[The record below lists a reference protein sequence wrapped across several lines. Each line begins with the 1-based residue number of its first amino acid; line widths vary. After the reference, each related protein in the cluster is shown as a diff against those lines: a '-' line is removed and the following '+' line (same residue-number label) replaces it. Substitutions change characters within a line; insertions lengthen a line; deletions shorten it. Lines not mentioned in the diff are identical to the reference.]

1 MSTQNQTPDQK
12 VAIVTGASQGI
23 GAALVEGYRKLGYAV
38 VATSR
43 TIAPADDA
51 DVLTVQG
58 DIADP
63 ATAQRVISA
72 AIERFG
78 RIDTLVNNAGIF
90 VAKPFTQYTAED
102 YAAVTGIN
110 VAGFFHITQLAV
122 PHLLAQDGGHI
133 VNVTTSLVDNADS
146 NVPSVLASLTKGGLQ
161 SATKSLAIEYA
172 TRGIRVNAVSPGTIK
187 TPMHAEE
194 THDFLAALHP
204 VGRMG
209 EVGDIVDAVLFLET
223 APFVTGEILH
233 VDGGMSAG
241 H

>member
-1 MSTQNQTPDQK
+1 MSTQNQK

-43 TIAPADDA
+43 TIAPVDDA
-51 DVLTVQG
+51 GVLTVQG

-63 ATAQRVISA
+63 ATAERVVA
-72 AIERFG
+72 AALERFG
-78 RIDTLVNNAGIF
+78 RIDTVVNNAGIF
-90 VAKPFTQYTAED
+90 VAKPFTDYTAED

-110 VAGFFHITQLAV
+110 VDGFFHLTQQTV
-122 PHLLAQDGGHI
+122 PHLLAQGGGHI
-133 VNVTTSLVDNADS
+133 VSVTTSLIDSADAR
-146 NVPSVLASLTKGGLQ
+146 VPSVLASLTKGGLQ
-161 SATKSLAIEYA
+161 AATKSLAIEYA

-187 TPMHAEE
+187 TPMHPAE
-194 THDFLAALHP
+194 THEFLAALHP

-209 EVGDIVDAVLFLET
+209 EVSDIVDAVLFLEA

>member
-1 MSTQNQTPDQK
+1 MSTQNQK

-43 TIAPADDA
+43 TIAPVDDA
-51 DVLTVQG
+51 GVLTVQG

-63 ATAQRVISA
+63 ATAERVVA
-72 AIERFG
+72 AAVERFG
-78 RIDTLVNNAGIF
+78 RIDTVVNNAGVF
-90 VAKPFTQYTAED
+90 VAKPFTAYTAED
-102 YAAVTGIN
+102 YATVTGIN
-110 VAGFFHITQLAV
+110 LAGVFHLTRHAV
-122 PHLLAQDGGHI
+122 PHLLAQGGGHI

-146 NVPSVLASLTKGGLQ
+146 RVPSVLASLTKGGVQ
-161 SATKSLAIEYA
+161 SATKSLAVEYA

-194 THDFLAALHP
+194 THEFLAALHP

-209 EVGDIVDAVLFLET
+209 EVSDIVDAVLYLET